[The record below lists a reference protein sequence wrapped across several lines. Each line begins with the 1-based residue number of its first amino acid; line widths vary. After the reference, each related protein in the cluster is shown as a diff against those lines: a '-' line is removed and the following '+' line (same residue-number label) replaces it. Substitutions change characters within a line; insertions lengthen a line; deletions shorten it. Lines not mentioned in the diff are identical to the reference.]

1 MGEKTMTIETVYLM
15 TDNGRFVCTD
25 GGFGQVRI
33 EKDRADATCKLRA
46 GYGPGDGTVIFYNAE
61 TNRYW
66 AVAPDITTPHVDD
79 LVTAKKQTW
88 TAFSYDFV
96 GTDQTLMTL
105 RHGDDSYVTRVDI
118 GRPHELLAASGTS
131 AEEASRFRVIRFADE
146 A

>member
-1 MGEKTMTIETVYLM
+1 MTIETVYLM

-33 EKDRADATCKLRA
+33 QKDRADASCKLQA
-46 GYGPGDGTVIFYNAE
+46 GFGFGDDTVTFYNPA
-61 TNRYW
+61 TDRYW

-79 LVTAKKQTW
+79 LITAKKQTW

-96 GTDQTLMTL
+96 DADETLMTL
-105 RHGDDSYVTRVDI
+105 RNGDEGYVTRVDI
-118 GRPHELLAASGTS
+118 GRPHELLGASGTS